1 MNATKFSSGGALRVL
16 SGILLLARFKA
27 TGFVRLGDTTQAF
40 LTSLTPLLAFPLVGF
55 ALTLLSGGAGA
66 FSDLFMT
73 VAAVL
78 APPVIS
84 HALAVAWRREA
95 LWARFATAFNWC
107 QWAIPLAALVVFTG
121 FGLAWRVGLPTHL
134 AAILALFVLAGYGLG
149 LHYFLARRGLE
160 LPVGRSIFL
169 VLAINL
175 GTAAVILIPRL
186 LTADLAA
193 NTG

>member
-1 MNATKFSSGGALRVL
+1 M
-16 SGILLLARFKA
+16 
-27 TGFVRLGDTTQAF
+27 
-40 LTSLTPLLAFPLVGF
+40 
-55 ALTLLSGGAGA
+55 
-66 FSDLFMT
+66 
-73 VAAVL
+73 
-78 APPVIS
+78 
-84 HALAVAWRREA
+84 
-95 LWARFATAFNWC
+95 
-107 QWAIPLAALVVFTG
+107 AALVVFTG

-160 LPVGRSIFL
+160 LPMGRSILL

-193 NTG
+193 STG